1 MPAQLGEIV
10 TFVFDFT
17 VAGVPTSGL
26 SPAPVI
32 TIYSPA
38 GVALVSAA
46 AMTEQVTPARYIYT
60 YTLPNVAG
68 LYEARA
74 FSSQANLD
82 SQYMSCGLE
91 VGQAWIQD
99 LDAAI
104 STRTKPADTQ
114 AAVTLVTTTTNLTNA
129 PTNGDF
135 TATMKTSLNAATPA
149 SVVGAVGSVTGNV
162 GGNVLGGVGGN
173 VLGSVGSVVADVG
186 ITQAAADK
194 VWNTASRT
202 LTSFGTLVADIWSY
216 ATRILTAGT
225 NIVLAKGTGLT
236 GLNDISTTQ
245 VHTEVVNGLAVDT
258 YAEPV
263 AVPAA
268 TASLKD
274 KIGWIMVMARNK
286 LTQTNTVQTVYADDT
301 TTPIATAAVSDD
313 GTTATRGEM
322 T

>member
-1 MPAQLGEIV
+1 MPAQLGESV

-46 AMTEQVTPARYIYT
+46 AMTEQVTPARYVYA

-91 VGQAWIQD
+91 VGQAWIQFID
-99 LDAAI
+99 SAI
-104 STRTKPADTQ
+104 SG
-114 AAVTLVTTTTNLTNA
+114 V
-129 PTNGDF
+129 
-135 TATMKTSLNAATPA
+135 A
-149 SVVGAVGSVTGNV
+149 SGVWSV
-162 GGNVLGGVGGN
+162 
-173 VLGSVGSVVADVG
+173 
-186 ITQAAADK
+186 
-194 VWNTASRT
+194 
-202 LTSFGTLVADIWSY
+202 

-236 GLNDISTTQ
+236 GLNDISATQ
-245 VHTEVVNGLAVDT
+245 VHTEVVNALTVDT
-258 YAEPV
+258 YAEPTT
-263 AVPAA
+263 PPGA
-268 TASLKD
+268 TSTIKD
-274 KIGWIMVMARNK
+274 MLNWVKMLGRNK
-286 LTQTNTVQTVYADDT
+286 LTQTATQQKVYADDST
-301 TTPIATAAVSDD
+301 TVVSTSTVSDD
-313 GTTATRGEM
+313 GSVATRGKAS
-322 T
+322 

>member
-1 MPAQLGEIV
+1 MPAQLGESV
-10 TFVFDFT
+10 TLVFDFT

-46 AMTEQVTPARYIYT
+46 SMTEQVTPARYIYT

-99 LDAAI
+99 LDATI
-104 STRTKPADTQ
+104 SSRTKPADTQ

-135 TATMKTSLNAATPA
+135 TTTMKTSLNAATPA
-149 SVVGAVGSVTGNV
+149 SVTTVTGNIN
-162 GGNVLGGVGGN
+162 GNVT
-173 VLGSVGSVVADVG
+173 GSVGSVVGSVG
-186 ITQAAADK
+186 SVAGNVVGSVGSLATQAKSDVNA
-194 VWNTASRT
+194 
-202 LTSFGTLVADIWSY
+202 
-216 ATRILTAGT
+216 
-225 NIVLAKGTGLT
+225 
-236 GLNDISTTQ
+236 
-245 VHTEVVNGLAVDT
+245 EVVDALTVDT
-258 YAEPV
+258 YAEPS
-263 AVPAA
+263 APPAA
-268 TASLKD
+268 TASIAD
-274 KIGWIMVMARNK
+274 KIGWTEVMARNK
-286 LTQTNTVQTVYADDT
+286 LSETNALQTVYADDDST
-301 TTPIATAAVSDD
+301 VIATAVITDNGS
-313 GTTATRGEM
+313 TTVREKM